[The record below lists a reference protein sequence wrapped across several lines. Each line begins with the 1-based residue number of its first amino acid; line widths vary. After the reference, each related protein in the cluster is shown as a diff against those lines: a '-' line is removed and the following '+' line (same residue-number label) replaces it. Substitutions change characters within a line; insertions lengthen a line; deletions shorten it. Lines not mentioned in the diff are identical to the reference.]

1 MKTIT
6 DILTS
11 KHNKWISYCRSWG
24 CNPDTSED
32 LVQEMY
38 LKLLVL
44 IQNGIDIAYKD
55 DINDFYIYK
64 VLRTMF
70 LDLCRKEQRTQVVDI
85 TDDYIKH
92 IIDEQGK
99 VELEDHKIF
108 EEAFDKVNETL
119 NEMHWYDKKV
129 FELIQDTGNISELA
143 RNTTIEYRSL
153 YNTYQKVK
161 RKIKEKL

>member
-1 MKTIT
+1 
-6 DILTS
+6 
-11 KHNKWISYCRSWG
+11 
-24 CNPDTSED
+24 
-32 LVQEMY
+32 MY

-44 IQNGIDIAYKD
+44 IQNGIDISYKD

-64 VLRTMF
+64 VLRSMF
-70 LDLCRKEQRTQVVDI
+70 LDLCRKEQRTQVVDL
-85 TDDYIKH
+85 TDDYINH
-92 IIDEQGK
+92 IIEEKTK
-99 VELEDHKIF
+99 VELEDEKLF
-108 EEAFDKVNETL
+108 EEAFDKVNKAL

-129 FELIQDTGNISELA
+129 FELVQDTGNISALA

>member
-1 MKTIT
+1 MIT

-44 IQNGIDIAYKD
+44 IQNGIDISYKD
-55 DINDFYIYK
+55 DINDFYVYK
-64 VLRTMF
+64 VLRSMF
-70 LDLCRKEQRTQVVDI
+70 LDLCRKE
-85 TDDYIKH
+85 
-92 IIDEQGK
+92 
-99 VELEDHKIF
+99 KIF
-108 EEAFDKVNETL
+108 EEAFDKVNEAL

-129 FELIQDTGNISELA
+129 FELVQDTNNISALSRET
-143 RNTTIEYRSL
+143 NIEYRSL

-161 RKIKEKL
+161 RKIKDKL

>member
-1 MKTIT
+1 
-6 DILTS
+6 
-11 KHNKWISYCRSWG
+11 
-24 CNPDTSED
+24 
-32 LVQEMY
+32 VQEMY

-44 IQNGIDIAYKD
+44 IQNGIDISYKD

-70 LDLCRKEQRTQVVDI
+70 LDLCRKEQRTQVVDL
-85 TDDYIKH
+85 TDDYINYLIEEKT
-92 IIDEQGK
+92 K
-99 VELEDHKIF
+99 VELEDVKLF
-108 EEAFDKVNETL
+108 EEAFDKVNEAL
-119 NEMHWYDKKV
+119 DEMHWYDKKV
-129 FELIQDTGNISELA
+129 FELVQDTGNISKLA

>member
-1 MKTIT
+1 MIT

-44 IQNGIDIAYKD
+44 IRNGIDISYKD

-64 VLRTMF
+64 VLRSMF
-70 LDLCRKEQRTQVVDI
+70 LDLCRKEQRTQVVDL
-85 TDDYIKH
+85 TDDYINH
-92 IIDEQGK
+92 IIEENTK
-99 VELEDHKIF
+99 VEIEDENIF
-108 EEAFDKVNETL
+108 EEAFDKVSEAL
-119 NEMHWYDKKV
+119 NELH
-129 FELIQDTGNISELA
+129 
-143 RNTTIEYRSL
+143 
-153 YNTYQKVK
+153 
-161 RKIKEKL
+161 

>member
-1 MKTIT
+1 
-6 DILTS
+6 
-11 KHNKWISYCRSWG
+11 
-24 CNPDTSED
+24 
-32 LVQEMY
+32 
-38 LKLLVL
+38 VL

-70 LDLCRKEQRTQVVDI
+70 LDLCRKEQRTQVVDL
-85 TDDYIKH
+85 TDDYINYLIEEKT
-92 IIDEQGK
+92 K
-99 VELEDHKIF
+99 VELEDVKIF
-108 EEAFDKVNETL
+108 EEAFDKVNEAL
-119 NEMHWYDKKV
+119 DEMHWYDKKV
-129 FELIQDTGNISELA
+129 FELVQDTGNISELA

>member
-1 MKTIT
+1 MIT

-24 CNPDTSED
+24 CNPDTSKD

-38 LKLLVL
+38 FKILVL
-44 IQNGIDIAYKD
+44 IQNGIDITYKD

-64 VLRTMF
+64 VLRTMYI
-70 LDLCRKEQRTQVVDI
+70 DLCRKQQRTQVVDI
-85 TDDYIKH
+85 TDDYINHLIELKGKTE
-92 IIDEQGK
+92 ID
-99 VELEDHKIF
+99 DHKLF
-108 EEAFDKVNETL
+108 EEAFEKVSKAL
-119 NEMHWYDKKV
+119 NELHWYDKKV
-129 FELIQDTGNISELA
+129 FELVQDTGNISALS
-143 RNTTIEYRSL
+143 RNTNIEYRRL